1 MASQKTPETKIIVVR
16 RRSGGHQ
23 HEHKGG
29 SWKVAYADFV
39 TAMMA
44 FFMVMWILG
53 MDENVKKAIEGY
65 FSNPVGY
72 RKGYSMG
79 VSPISTGAAPVTA
92 KTSPVHFITRSIQT
106 ERFREVGEKIRMS
119 LGEAE
124 LGGVAAHVEIVVT
137 NQGLR
142 IELVED
148 GSGELFFPFGSAE
161 MKPAAHKALA
171 VIAQQLAS
179 VPNPVVV
186 EGHTDAAPFKR
197 GRYGNW
203 ELSADRANAT
213 RQVLEAAGLEPGR
226 IGEVR
231 GYADRELRI
240 ADRPLDPANR
250 RISILLPF
258 TEPPAPQGEA
268 GESISTPAGEATG
281 AS

>member
-1 MASQKTPETKIIVVR
+1 MAKEQRPIVIRKVVKKVG
-16 RRSGGHQ
+16 GGH
-23 HEHKGG
+23 HGG

-72 RKGYSMG
+72 RKGYSTG

-106 ERFREVGEKIRMS
+106 ERFREVGEKIRTS
-119 LGEAE
+119 LGEAQ
-124 LGGVAAHVEIVVT
+124 LGGVAAHVEVVIT
-137 NQGLR
+137 PQGLR
-142 IELVED
+142 VELVED

-161 MKPAAHKALA
+161 MKGPARRALG
-171 VIAQQLAS
+171 VIARELAS

-186 EGHTDAAPFKR
+186 EGHTDSAPFRR
-197 GRYGNW
+197 GGYGNW

-213 RQVLEAAGLEPGR
+213 RQTLEAAGLDASR
-226 IGEVR
+226 ISEVR
-231 GYADRELRI
+231 GYADRELRVV
-240 ADRPLDPANR
+240 DQPLDPSNR

-258 TEPPAPQGEA
+258 SEPPAPVTEA
-268 GESISTPAGEATG
+268 EPAAAG